1 MLDNIVRDIDS
12 STGTNIFS
20 HQIIARYEYSAMF
33 SKGLL
38 VNLNVRF
45 PPPRGRKFE
54 EYIPLISA
62 YHLDKQNGFKL
73 LCLFTRKF

>member
-45 PPPRGRKFE
+45 PPPRGRKF
-54 EYIPLISA
+54 
-62 YHLDKQNGFKL
+62 DKQNSFKL
-73 LCLFTRKF
+73 SFYEKVLT